1 VRKYIYVM
9 FKCIE
14 LRQRLFFVAL
24 FTVFVYGQPRIQLRC
39 KKVDFGQV
47 EQNQTITKVFL
58 FKNVGNEDLEVRQM
72 RSSCNCASG
81 ELVVEDKV
89 VPPRGTGQI
98 TINFQSKKFIGSL
111 VKSYYFHTND
121 PQNGKV
127 EIKIKANVKP
137 FFIIVDYFYSE
148 DCEDCFYVEE
158 KILDRLRGKYDLRI
172 RRFDVKDS
180 SSYKYLVSLDE
191 KYGDENSEM
200 PVVVVGKDMF
210 RGISEIEKFLEGTIL
225 EQRRSRRKATLSA
238 ESESMNLSF
247 FRDLRRAQIVYFFDK
262 KCGGC
267 REVGKDVSFLE
278 KSKFRVV
285 KYDIEK
291 KENKQL
297 NEAFCEV
304 YKVPLDKRLTT
315 PMVFAGEYCL
325 TYEDLQKTK
334 LREFIYAHRE
344 GIGNI
349 PLMQILSLSDNAG
362 TKIKERFKKMGFF
375 AILSAGLLDGVNPC
389 AFATIIFLIAF
400 LSAVGKKKRETLLV
414 GIAYSAVVFV
424 VYFLIGMGLIKAIG
438 ALVITVIISKMIL
451 LLVALFSVFLSVMSF
466 YDYLKI
472 KQGKTGEAKLQL
484 PRFIKKN
491 IHSIIREKMKMRN
504 LFAAAIVSGFFISL
518 SEFVCT
524 GQIYLPTLMFVSE
537 VPSLRIKAL
546 AYLLLYNIAFIVP
559 LVIVFVAT
567 YKGMSSSAL
576 ARFWKSKVEI
586 VKLISA
592 LFFVFLGGL
601 LIFYAVFI

>member
-1 VRKYIYVM
+1 M
-9 FKCIE
+9 FKCVK

-24 FTVFVYGQPRIQLRC
+24 FAVFVYGQPRIQLRC
-39 KKVDFGQV
+39 KIVDFGQV
-47 EQNQTITKVFL
+47 EQDQTITKIFL

-81 ELVVEDKV
+81 ELVVKDKV
-89 VPPRGTGQI
+89 VPPRETGQI
-98 TINFQSKKFIGSL
+98 IITFQSKKIIGRL

-121 PQNGKV
+121 PKNEKV
-127 EIKIKANVKP
+127 EIKVKANVKP
-137 FFIIVDYFYSE
+137 SFIIVDYFYSE
-148 DCEDCFYVEE
+148 DCENCFYVKE
-158 KILDRLRGKYDLRI
+158 KILDRLNEKYDLRI
-172 RRFDVKDS
+172 RGFDIADS
-180 SSYKYLVSLDE
+180 SNYKYLVLLEE
-191 KYGDENSEM
+191 KYGDKNSEM
-200 PVVVVGKDMF
+200 PVVVVEKDML
-210 RGISEIEKFLEGTIL
+210 RGIYEIERFLEGTIL
-225 EQRRSRRKATLSA
+225 EHRRSRREATLSA
-238 ESESMNLSF
+238 ESKSMNLSF
-247 FRDLRRAQIVYFFDK
+247 FRALRRAQIVYFFDN
-262 KCGGC
+262 KCGEC
-267 REVGKDVSFLE
+267 VKVGKEVSFLE
-278 KSKFRVV
+278 KNKFRVV

-304 YKVPLDKRLTT
+304 YNVPLDKRLTT

-344 GIGNI
+344 GMGNI

-362 TKIKERFKKMGFF
+362 AKIKERFKKMGVF
-375 AILSAGLLDGVNPC
+375 AVLSAGLLDGVNPC

-400 LSAVGKKKRETLLV
+400 LSAVGKKKHETLLV
-414 GIAYSAVVFV
+414 GIAYSAVIFV

-438 ALVITVIISKMIL
+438 ALAITVIISKTIL
-451 LLVALFSVFLSVMSF
+451 LLVALFSVFLSLMSF

-546 AYLLLYNIAFIVP
+546 LYLFLYNIAFIVP
-559 LVIVFVAT
+559 LVVVFVAS

-576 ARFWKSKVEI
+576 NKFWKSKVKL

-601 LIFYAVFI
+601 LIFYAVYL